1 MSSSFEKYIG
11 WTLEIVYID
20 RKRNITQR
28 KVKIWSVH
36 GDQVKGYCFSKKC
49 PHLFRLENILAVRPI
64 KGRGIA

>member
-1 MSSSFEKYIG
+1 MASSFEKYVG

-28 KVKIWSVH
+28 KIKVWSVN
-36 GDQVKGYCFSKKC
+36 GDLVKGYCFSKNS
-49 PHLFRLENILAVRPI
+49 PHLFKLENILAVRPI